1 MTTTFLNS
9 TFKTGQY
16 KRKLQVLRSR
26 PSSSNPNQYIAD
38 PGSSTTAAPLTDVQ
52 AQVLGHT
59 PTVRPG
65 TYISNNTTSGIT
77 FLVFNRVNNVNGVT
91 LNVGPSNGSGSTRDF
106 GDSIYIETGDHATN
120 PRTSPLNFVNSH
132 IITGGAISPVNDNDL
147 VVFGSDQSKDGQTY
161 SFSVNGADDDSEDDS
176 DDDLLLDDDDT
187 ADFSSTI
194 NGLLAPGSRQSP
206 LTLLGSSVTTG
217 NGNDTL
223 IFANTVAT
231 SQIGGSGSGQGNTFS
246 LGAQNDLVYF
256 ASSTQIRAQN
266 VIDLGTGDDTVVFN
280 GTAANG
286 SQVLSGLTGGGSSV
300 LNIKGF
306 NDAGDRIFFNGATY
320 TSAQK
325 ASLTSDSGN
334 KIIFT

>member
-16 KRKLQVLRSR
+16 KRKLQVQRSR

-59 PTVRPG
+59 PTVTPG

-106 GDSIYIETGDHATN
+106 GDSIYIETGDHSTD
-120 PRTSPLNFVNSH
+120 PRTSPLSFVNSN
-132 IITGGAISPVNDNDL
+132 IITGGTISPVDDNDL

-161 SFSVNGADDDSEDDS
+161 TFSVNG
-176 DDDLLLDDDDT
+176 
-187 ADFSSTI
+187 FSRTI
-194 NGLLAPGSRQSP
+194 NGLQAPGSRQSP
-206 LTLLGSSVTTG
+206 LNLQGSSVTTG

-256 ASSTQIRAQN
+256 ASSNQIRAQN
-266 VIDLGTGDDTVVFN
+266 VIDLGIGDDTVVFN

-286 SQVLSGLTGGGSSV
+286 SQVLSGLTGSGSSV

-325 ASLTSDSGN
+325 ASLTGDSGN